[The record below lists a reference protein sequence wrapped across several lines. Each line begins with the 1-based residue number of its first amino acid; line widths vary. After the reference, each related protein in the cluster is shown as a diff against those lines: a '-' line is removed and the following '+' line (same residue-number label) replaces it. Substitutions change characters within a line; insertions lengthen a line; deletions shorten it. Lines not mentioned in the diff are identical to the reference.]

1 MKKYFDQLHTRLE
14 TLEISILFRVQKVL
28 NDALESGKNVFI
40 AGNGGSAATAQHFAT
55 DLSKDIIN
63 SRGEGIKVYCLSTNS
78 SIITA
83 FGNDLSFDFI
93 FAKQIENYANNEDV
107 LIVLTCSGES
117 SNIINSLK
125 VARSRNMHT
134 IAFTGTTGGLIVQ
147 EELAEIIVHVPEQH
161 YGIVEDVHHAA
172 CHAIAFSLKTN

>member
-1 MKKYFDQLHTRLE
+1 MKEYFDQLHKRLE
-14 TLEISILFRVQKVL
+14 TIEISNLFRVQKIL
-28 NDALESGKNVFI
+28 NDALENGKYVFI

-55 DLSKDIIN
+55 DLSKDISN
-63 SRGEGIKVYCLSTNS
+63 SRGEGIKVHCLSTNS

-93 FAKQIENYANNEDV
+93 FAKQVENYGNNEDV

-117 SNIINSLK
+117 SNIIYALK
-125 VARSRNMHT
+125 VAKSRNMRT
-134 IAFTGTTGGLIVQ
+134 IAFTGTTGGLIVRDK
-147 EELAEIIVHVPEQH
+147 LADVIVHVSEQH
-161 YGIVEDVHHAA
+161 YGIIEDIHHAA